1 MLSATNAAPPRRY
14 RFVVEGSLLWI
25 QVAMGLN
32 FMAVAPLFPVI
43 IDELGVDN
51 ATVSLLIGGTALTFA
66 ASTVPGGLI
75 AARFGWRRAT
85 FFGGLVMCSAVLAP
99 FAATFTMLLAL
110 RVAFAAGAATVMG
123 GLPPAVMSWFPTREL
138 PLINGTNI
146 VGQSTGV
153 TVSVFSVAAIAGIVG
168 WRESLMV
175 FGLIALAG
183 VGVFALLARE
193 PERPVGTAPPNPSV
207 SMGLLVT
214 VFRDPRTLL
223 LSFGV
228 AGGFGAF
235 LGLSSWLPTYY
246 QQEWGWTLERA
257 GQVVAIPS
265 FFGIVGS
272 LTGSVLSMSLGRR
285 KPFIIAA
292 GLLMPIAVFGSFAS
306 ESPLTLYPSLALLGF
321 GSWLHL
327 PSVLTMPMEFRG
339 VTLERATL
347 SVAMLLT
354 LGNIT
359 GFLSPLMIGYLRDQT
374 GSFELG
380 LTICAALPL
389 TLIIAGL
396 LVPET
401 GPRGQQQAGA
411 DARAS

>member
-1 MLSATNAAPPRRY
+1 
-14 RFVVEGSLLWI
+14 
-25 QVAMGLN
+25 MGLN
-32 FMAVAPLFPVI
+32 FIGRRAAVPCDHRRPRCRQRDGEPADRRDRADVRRL
-43 IDELGVDN
+43 DGSRGADR
-51 ATVSLLIGGTALTFA
+51 
-66 ASTVPGGLI
+66 STVRM
-75 AARFGWRRAT
+75 AARNLLRWPGDVLGGARAVRRDLHDA
-85 FFGGLVMCSAVLAP
+85 ALA
-99 FAATFTMLLAL
+99 AG
-110 RVAFAAGAATVMG
+110 AFAAGAATVMG

-168 WRESLMV
+168 WRESLML

-193 PERPVGTAPPNPSV
+193 PERPVGAAPPNPGL

-214 VFRDPRTLL
+214 IFRDRRTLL

-246 QQEWGWTLERA
+246 QQSGAGRWSAPDRCRDPLVLRHRRLAHRVCAVDASGSSQAVHHRCRVAHADRGLRQLRLGVAADAVPQPRA
-257 GQVVAIPS
+257 ARV
-265 FFGIVGS
+265 
-272 LTGSVLSMSLGRR
+272 
-285 KPFIIAA
+285 
-292 GLLMPIAVFGSFAS
+292 
-306 ESPLTLYPSLALLGF
+306 

-380 LTICAALPL
+380 PHDLRRAPPHPDHRRPAVAGDRAA
-389 TLIIAGL
+389 
-396 LVPET
+396 
-401 GPRGQQQAGA
+401 RAGA
-411 DARAS
+411 GGRRRPRLVATSG

>member
-1 MLSATNAAPPRRY
+1 MQRRY
-14 RFVVEGSLLWI
+14 PGC
-25 QVAMGLN
+25 A
-32 FMAVAPLFPVI
+32 FPGR
-43 IDELGVDN
+43 L
-51 ATVSLLIGGTALTFA
+51 
-66 ASTVPGGLI
+66 
-75 AARFGWRRAT
+75 
-85 FFGGLVMCSAVLAP
+85 
-99 FAATFTMLLAL
+99 
-110 RVAFAAGAATVMG
+110 
-123 GLPPAVMSWFPTREL
+123 
-138 PLINGTNI
+138 GTNRR
-146 VGQSTGV
+146 
-153 TVSVFSVAAIAGIVG
+153 
-168 WRESLMV
+168 W
-175 FGLIALAG
+175 
-183 VGVFALLARE
+183 
-193 PERPVGTAPPNPSV
+193 PVGAAPPNPGL

-214 VFRDPRTLL
+214 IFRDRRTLL

-272 LTGSVLSMSLGRR
+272 LTGSVLSMRLGRR
-285 KPFIIAA
+285 KPFIIVA

-396 LVPET
+396 LLPET
-401 GPRGQQQAGA
+401 GPRGQQ
-411 DARAS
+411 